1 VNSKIKILKDLKE
14 YLQINFGTEVK
25 DVILFGS
32 QSKNL
37 EVPDSDYDILI
48 ILDKEYNWK
57 DENKILD
64 LCFDINMK
72 YNILIDAHIISKKEL
87 DSVRGKQPIFI
98 NALNH
103 GVYA

>member
-1 VNSKIKILKDLKE
+1 MNSKIKILKELKE
-14 YLQINFGTEVK
+14 YLLINFGTAVK

-37 EVPDSDYDILI
+37 ELPDSDYDILI
-48 ILDKEYNWK
+48 ILDKEYDWR

-64 LCFDINMK
+64 LCFDINLK

-98 NALNH
+98 NAINF
-103 GVYA
+103 GVFA

>member
-1 VNSKIKILKDLKE
+1 LK
-14 YLQINFGTEVK
+14 INFGTEVK

>member
-1 VNSKIKILKDLKE
+1 VNPKIKILKDLKE
-14 YLQINFGTEVK
+14 YLLINFGTAVK

-48 ILDKEYNWK
+48 ILDEEYNWK
-57 DENKILD
+57 DEDKILD